1 MTLKLLNIKLRSHPI
16 AITFNL
22 NSRWKK
28 CKGVLSQLTSGD
40 SAARCVGICY
50 NFELD

>member
-1 MTLKLLNIKLRSHPI
+1 MLLQELSKNNKLD
-16 AITFNL
+16 
-22 NSRWKK
+22 SRWKK

-40 SAARCVGICY
+40 SAARSVGICY